1 MKRYITTTAILLISM
16 TLLAQ
21 QRHEGPSVYGVSVSN
36 TATGSGTGLSS
47 DLNVFVIKGKNQ
59 LQAGAL
65 MNYERGKIA
74 GEQVLFKHYFTSDT
88 YYNKNYRSGRS
99 RVEPYLMYNLIYR
112 STTSTDNFHYT
123 KSGSI
128 GGTQSPDDV
137 ISSIEHYLGAGAKV
151 LITNNLF
158 LDGNMG
164 AGIYLGTINKAD
176 RKLDFLAI
184 NKDNKGY
191 GLAFKLGIGY
201 EF

>member
-1 MKRYITTTAILLISM
+1 MKRYITTTAILLITF
-16 TLLAQ
+16 TLVAQ

-65 MNYERGKIA
+65 MNYERGKIS
-74 GEQVLFKHYFTSDT
+74 GEQVLFKHYFISDS
-88 YYNKNYRSGRS
+88 YYNKNFRSGRS
-99 RVEPYLMYNLIYR
+99 KVEPYLMYNLIYR

-164 AGIYLGTINKAD
+164 AGIYLGAINKVD
-176 RKLDFLAI
+176 RKLSFLGI
-184 NKDNKGY
+184 QKENKGY